1 MQGKRETIAERGGF
15 QDRVGIG
22 FRPELAEEMLAHRD
36 AIDVFEVIVD
46 PFFFRP
52 RREIRELRRQLEGTP
67 VFAHGV
73 SLGMASSH
81 PTDRR
86 RLDAMARVV
95 GDLAPESWSEHMSFV
110 RAGGVEIGH
119 LSAPPRTAATIDA
132 TVANIA
138 RATRVVGAAP
148 ALENIATL
156 IEPPASTMDELSF
169 VHGILDGTGAPLLL
183 DLHNLHANALNFG
196 YAPSLLLERVSTMK
210 VTAIHVAG
218 GRVLPAPNGEE
229 RILDDHLHDV
239 PTPVYRLLE
248 EVAASVAAPLTV
260 IIERDGKYPPFA
272 SLLDELAKVRTA
284 IANGRAMGVDR
295 GWLPA

>member
-1 MQGKRETIAERGGF
+1 M
-15 QDRVGIG
+15 GIG
-22 FRPELAEEMLAHRD
+22 FRSELAADMLAHRD

-46 PFFFRP
+46 PYFSRA
-52 RREIRELRRQLEGTP
+52 RRDVRALRRQLEGTP
-67 VFAHGV
+67 VIAHGV

-95 GDLAPESWSEHMSFV
+95 ADLAPESWSEHMSFV

-119 LSAPPRTAATIDA
+119 LSAPPRTQAVLEGTL
-132 TVANIA
+132 ANVA

-156 IEPPASTMDELSF
+156 IEPPASTMDEPSF
-169 VHGILDGTGAPLLL
+169 VHGILEGSGAPLLL
-183 DLHNLHANALNFG
+183 DLHNLHANARNFG
-196 YAPSLLLERVSTMK
+196 RAPSLSLERLSTMNIM
-210 VTAIHVAG
+210 AIHVAG
-218 GRVLPAPNGEE
+218 GRVIPAPNGEE

-239 PTPVYRLLE
+239 PTAVYRLLE

-272 SLLDELAKVRTA
+272 SLLEELANVRSA
-284 IANGRAMGVDR
+284 IARGRAAGVDR
-295 GWLPA
+295 GWLPP